1 MMMVVVKVGL
11 QVSFPGVPFPIP
23 TPDLDLKAAGIDLDM
38 NLLVDLSEKLV
49 DDVNDSA
56 SPNAASS
63 LSKQGSSTAGSSKVD
78 INWGDEGVLKKFNMV
93 RDMLTKNKEIRDPNL
108 EHTGLR
114 FVTGQAGG
122 PNGGISRWIYD
133 LKAVEDSF
141 HTSEVG
147 PTVEA
152 IKAIQDHKKD
162 PKTFSNLP
170 LDSKK

>member
-1 MMMVVVKVGL
+1 
-11 QVSFPGVPFPIP
+11 
-23 TPDLDLKAAGIDLDM
+23 
-38 NLLVDLSEKLV
+38 
-49 DDVNDSA
+49 
-56 SPNAASS
+56 
-63 LSKQGSSTAGSSKVD
+63 
-78 INWGDEGVLKKFNMV
+78 MV
-93 RDMLTKNKEIRDPNL
+93 RDMLTKNKDIRDPNL